1 MSRRRTL
8 PLFKI
13 WAPVFV
19 KNERSLGSRCS
30 FCLSERSHPPR
41 FMSCPSNRGSS
52 LALCDSVRSAI
63 AVRSAAILGR
73 PFGRPYAGLK
83 VQKALVS
90 QTPRC
95 AAKPDTVRAARAA
108 QGGTDVRVLLPSRR
122 VKDLTKDETAKHG
135 QPETQTH

>member
-19 KNERSLGSRCS
+19 KNERSLGSGCP

-83 VQKALVS
+83 VEKALVS
-90 QTPRC
+90 QIEHPN
-95 AAKPDTVRAARAA
+95 V
-108 QGGTDVRVLLPSRR
+108 
-122 VKDLTKDETAKHG
+122 
-135 QPETQTH
+135 